1 MKYKCFCHRDNFDDL
16 TKEESRMMLR
26 SKNSISFEKFVEYYN
41 IKHDAIYEFMLSK
54 GMRLKSSERN
64 YVLEMKDVNNLKND
78 KIHEVYQSSKEIP
91 LNVLVNYYGIEPV
104 YVKGKKVYDVFEIE
118 EARRSFDESIDIPDM
133 NTEYSDMSALDLV
146 AARYYRGVSR
156 KSLSKKTGLSMKTII
171 ESENERKVP
180 KKIAD
185 IYKEHLN
192 ITGRHIKQLRKV
204 MKGELKNVTD
214 NRHIPKRIKV
224 AVWKRDSG
232 RCRNCKSK
240 NELHYHHIERYSEGG
255 QNTIKNLMLL
265 CATCHA
271 EEHKGEKSYYM
282 LKSLVKQ
289 TEV

>member
-1 MKYKCFCHRDNFDDL
+1 MKYKCFCHRDNYNDL

-26 SKNSISFEKFVEYYN
+26 SKDPIAFEKFIEYYN
-41 IKHDAIYEFMLSK
+41 LKHDAIYEFMLSK

-64 YVLEMKDVNNLKND
+64 YMLEMKDVNNLKND

-91 LNVLVNYYGIEPV
+91 LNVLVNYYGIEPI
-104 YVKGKKVYDVFEIE
+104 YVKGNKTYDVFEVE
-118 EARRSFDESIDIPDM
+118 EARRSFDESMSVPDM
-133 NTEYSDMSALDLV
+133 NIKYSNMSASDLV

-156 KSLSKKTGLSMKTII
+156 KNFSKKTGLSMKTII

-224 AVWKRDSG
+224 AVWRRDKG